1 MLKDKRS
8 EERKMANFIINNSE
22 PEDRFDEEV
31 SWYETDEEHG
41 YFLLSDSQCYYAP
54 DDRLDEG
61 GSCYETD
68 EEYSCYNEGADDYW
82 GEPEFLVEETWKDD
96 DQYDPND
103 GGVGFIRYFME
114 SVKPS
119 EVGTKDIGWIAI
131 KYNLL
136 SASTLAGLL
145 SKNFFEDERVK
156 LIFGR
161 YAVAMEKCLRDSGIE
176 FEVFHGLT
184 EKGYETLSK
193 LTKS

>member
-1 MLKDKRS
+1 MPKYKRS

-31 SWYETDEEHG
+31 SWYETDEEYG
-41 YFLLSDSQCYYAP
+41 YCLLSDSQCYYAP

-61 GSCYETD
+61 GSCYEPD
-68 EEYSCYNEGADDYW
+68 EEYSCYDEEEDYCW

-103 GGVGFIRYFME
+103 KGVGFIRYFME

-119 EVGTKDIGWIAI
+119 EVGKKDIEWVAI

-136 SASTLAGLL
+136 SASVLGGLL
-145 SKNFFEDERVK
+145 SEKFFQNK
-156 LIFGR
+156 HISLIFGR
-161 YAVAMEKCLRDSGIE
+161 YAVALEKCLRDSGIE

-184 EKGYETLSK
+184 EKGYETLNE
-193 LTKS
+193 LTSS